1 MLSPGLVRQGVAAV
15 VSVLLATA
23 CGPSQEYEL
32 TFVPGTYNDGSGRT
46 GLAALLTLRD
56 GDGRGPAA
64 GANGVLMADGTI
76 VQTFQVGSA
85 EAAAT
90 GAYVWPDVL
99 VSPGSRY
106 TVRLT
111 IPGLPE
117 VHTTTFVVPDRAPL
131 APPELALSDDA
142 RQLSWTLPSGA
153 VTFTCEAS
161 SGGLVQFHATTAG
174 SPCDLSALPPGSYT
188 ARVLAFSSDPEAI
201 RLSSEQRPA
210 LPKTFSV
217 SEGRIGFVKGGD
229 GAVALRARA
238 VGGRFDYG
246 AQKRGLAV
254 WMSLTG
260 AGGAMPTESFKIEI
274 VGPGISG
281 SAPMTV
287 SYPEGVDRFI
297 IWSYDVEAR
306 PGRYTLL
313 ATSSTR
319 SVSASFSVPEQ
330 GPGLSS
336 PTNVVATAF
345 GAGGANVSWEPVAG
359 AASYFVGVWT
369 RRSGLYSTG
378 RWVTGSTTR
387 FDPGTFAMGTAYD
400 VYVAASNVD
409 MTLPAAVPESLAL
422 SENTYAPAGFV
433 AN

>member
-1 MLSPGLVRQGVAAV
+1 MLSPGLVRRSFVAATI
-15 VSVLLATA
+15 VLLATA
-23 CGPSQEYEL
+23 CGPSNEFEL
-32 TFVPGTYNDGSGRT
+32 AFVPGTYNDGSGRT

-56 GDGRGPAA
+56 EDGKGPAA
-64 GANGVLMADGTI
+64 GANGQLLADGS
-76 VQTFQVGSA
+76 VVHTFQVGSA

-117 VHTTTFVVPDRAPL
+117 VHTTTFEVPDRAPL
-131 APPELALSDDA
+131 APPELAVSDDGG
-142 RQLSWTLPSGA
+142 QLSWTLPAGA
-153 VTFTCEAS
+153 VTFACEAS
-161 SGGLVQFHATTAG
+161 TGGVIQLQSTTAG
-174 SPCDLSALPPGSYT
+174 SMCDLSALPPGSYT
-188 ARVLAFSSDPEAI
+188 ARVLAFSSDPETVRRA
-201 RLSSEQRPA
+201 SDQRPE

-217 SEGRIGFVKGGD
+217 SEGRMGFVKGGN
-229 GAVALRARA
+229 GTVALRAAA

-260 AGGAMPTESFKIEI
+260 AGGAMPTEDFEIKI

-281 SAPMTV
+281 SAPLTV
-287 SYPEGVDRFI
+287 TYPAGRDRFI
-297 IWSYDVEAR
+297 VWSYDIEAR

-319 SVSASFSVPEQ
+319 SVSASFVVPEQ
-330 GPGLSS
+330 GSGLSS
-336 PTNVVATAF
+336 PTNVSATSL

-369 RRSGLYSTG
+369 RSGGLFSTG
-378 RWVTGSTTR
+378 RWVTGTSAR
-387 FDPGTFAMGTAYD
+387 FDPGTFAVGTAYD
-400 VYVAASNVD
+400 VYVTASNVD

-433 AN
+433 SN